1 MKFWFLRYTPL
12 KIMYQLLLENQ
23 EKDETRVFGSK
34 IRFTNQKP
42 GLFIES

>member
-1 MKFWFLRYTPL
+1 MKFGFLRYTPL
-12 KIMYQLLLENQ
+12 IIMYHFLLENQ

-42 GLFIES
+42 GSLIES